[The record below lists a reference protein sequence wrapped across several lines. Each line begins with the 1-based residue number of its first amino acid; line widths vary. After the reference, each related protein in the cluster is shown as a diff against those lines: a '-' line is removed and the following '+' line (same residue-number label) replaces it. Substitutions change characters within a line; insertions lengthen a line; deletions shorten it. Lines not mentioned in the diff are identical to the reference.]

1 MVSAQPLIQIC
12 NITKVYG
19 GVTALKHVRFDIL
32 PGEIRAVCGE
42 NGAGKSTLNN
52 ILSGSC
58 IPDTGTIHI
67 NGELLHL
74 GSVPR
79 AETAGIAIIHQEST
93 AFLHLNA
100 EENIFV
106 GREPRHYG
114 GLLLDK
120 TAMRMQTRRLLD
132 QLGEKFDQRK
142 PLSELTFAQHQ
153 MVAIARALSRSCRLL
168 IMDEPTASLS
178 AREIEVLFQ
187 IIRQLRHNGVS
198 VLYVSHRLEEIF
210 ELADR
215 VTVLR
220 DGRLIGTSY
229 VHEIDKEQLVHM
241 MVGREIDES
250 TSRTSPPGAAGKVVL
265 EVQNLTRKGSFHD
278 VSFSIRAGEIVGL
291 AGLVGAGRSEVA
303 QAIFGIDAPDSG
315 TVKVDEKLLPLG
327 STQAAIRYGVSLV
340 PEDRQQLGLVLAM
353 SVRANISLSV
363 LRSLTRGGFLSG
375 KKENTLAEKMTRDLS
390 IRAANLSAPVE
401 TLSGGNQQKVML
413 GKWLA
418 SSPRVLI
425 LDEPTHGVDVGAKAE
440 VHRLVRQIADS
451 GVAVLMISSELPEI
465 ISMSDRIIVMQQG
478 TISGELLCAEAT
490 QEKILNLALPQTTSS
505 ESGSPKHSSDAGK
518 PPRHISIGSFF
529 NKLIRQR
536 EYGVLALLILTV
548 AIVTCINPA
557 FLSIGNIRDMLIHCA
572 PVVIVACGVTM
583 VIVTREID
591 ISVGSLM
598 GLMAAIVGILASTQK
613 LGLPVSVSVL
623 VTLLAGAGIGFFNGL
638 LVACGRVPSIIVT
651 LGMLTALRGL
661 TEILMGGKWITD
673 LPQGLRF
680 LGVGAWLGIPI
691 CIWGAAIVIVITIVL
706 ARHTPL
712 GRRAYALGSNPHS
725 AVLAGISPRR
735 IRLFVFTYTGLLTA
749 VATLI
754 SAPQL
759 SVIESGIGV
768 GFELLVV
775 TCVVVG
781 GTSISGGQGSVIGSV
796 LGVLLMGIIATV
808 LIFLRL
814 GEMSTYWERAIQGAF
829 ILVAVLVD
837 HLARHRSTMEGT
849 A

>member
-1 MVSAQPLIQIC
+1 LTEQPLVRIA
-12 NITKVYG
+12 NISKSFA
-19 GVTALKHVRFDIL
+19 GVKALCDVGFEIMA
-32 PGEIRAVCGE
+32 GEVHALCGE
-42 NGAGKSTLNN
+42 NGAGKSTLNKVLAGA
-52 ILSGSC
+52 IL
-58 IPDTGTIHI
+58 PDAGRVTIEGTAL
-67 NGELLHL
+67 EL
-74 GSVPR
+74 G
-79 AETAGIAIIHQEST
+79 GIEASEAVGISIIHQEST

-100 EENIFV
+100 EDNIFV
-106 GREPRHYG
+106 GREPRRCG

-120 TAMRMQTRRLLD
+120 RTIRMQTRRLLD

-142 PLSELTFAQHQ
+142 PLSELAFAQHQ

-187 IIRQLRHNGVS
+187 IIRQLRDNGVS
-198 VLYVSHRLEEIF
+198 VLYVSHRLEEVF

-229 VHEIDKEQLVHM
+229 VHEIDKEKLVHM
-241 MVGREIDES
+241 MVGRDIDQS
-250 TSRTSPPGAAGKVVL
+250 TSRAAPPGAAGKVVL
-265 EVQNLTRKGSFHD
+265 EVQNITRNGSFHD

-303 QAIFGIDAPDSG
+303 QAIFGIDVPDSG
-315 TVKVDEKLLPLG
+315 TVKVDGRLLSSG
-327 STQAAIRYGVSLV
+327 STQAAIRAGVSLV

-363 LRSLTRGGFLSG
+363 LRSMTRGGFLSK
-375 KKENTLAEKMTRDLS
+375 KKESALAEKMTRDLS
-390 IRAANLSAPVE
+390 IRAADISVPVE

-440 VHRLVRQIADS
+440 VHKLVRRIADS

-465 ISMSDRIIVMQQG
+465 LSMSDRVIVMQQG
-478 TISGELLCAEAT
+478 TVSGELLRAEAT
-490 QEKILNLALPQTTSS
+490 QEKILNLALPQTTGS
-505 ESGSPKHSSDAGK
+505 ESGPPKHSGDAENK
-518 PPRHISIGSFF
+518 TRHISVGSFF
-529 NKLIRQR
+529 SKLTRQR

-548 AIVTCINPA
+548 AVVAFINPA
-557 FLSIGNIRDMLIHCA
+557 FLSTGNIRDMLIHCA
-572 PVVIVACGVTM
+572 PVAIVACGVTL

-661 TEILMGGKWITD
+661 TEIIMGGEWITD

-680 LGVGAWLGIPI
+680 LGVGAWLGVPI
-691 CIWGAAIVIVITIVL
+691 SIWVAAIVIVITIVL
-706 ARHTPL
+706 ARYTPL
-712 GRRAYALGSNPHS
+712 GRRVYALGSNPHS

-754 SAPQL
+754 SVPQL

-781 GTSISGGQGSVIGSV
+781 GTSISGGRGSVIGSV
-796 LGVLLMGIIATV
+796 LGVMLMGIIATV

-837 HLARHRSTMEGT
+837 HLARHRSKMEGT